1 MGNKTV
7 CVYLRSH
14 FDGYESSVDFE
25 VDDNAS
31 DEEISKEASNI
42 AEQYY
47 SETSDWEIV
56 N

>member
-1 MGNKTV
+1 MNIR
-7 CVYLRSH
+7 VYLRSH

-25 VDDNAS
+25 VADNAS
-31 DEEISKEASNI
+31 ADEISKKASDI

-47 SETSDWEIV
+47 SETAEWEIAD